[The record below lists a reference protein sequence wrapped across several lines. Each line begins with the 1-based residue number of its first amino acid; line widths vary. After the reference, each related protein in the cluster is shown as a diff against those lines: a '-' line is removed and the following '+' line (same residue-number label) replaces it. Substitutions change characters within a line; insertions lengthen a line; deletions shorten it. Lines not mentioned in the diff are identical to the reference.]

1 MIPSNSLF
9 QKPVFS
15 KRLVYK
21 KTLNNIYVK
30 TTSLPKFSKQN
41 NSHKKLKRL
50 EHYVCVKFTSMA
62 ASSMARQ
69 YKNQGIDR
77 TQLHILNENCFV
89 FLKYANIKADGFLQA
104 KYNVTF
110 RIILQSKSIDKIFV
124 SLSLTLKCEEWPG

>member
-41 NSHKKLKRL
+41 NSHKKLTRL
-50 EHYVCVKFTSMA
+50 VHDVRVKFTSMA

-89 FLKYANIKADGFLQA
+89 FLKYANIIADGFLQA

-110 RIILQSKSIDKIFV
+110 RIILQSKSIGKIFV
-124 SLSLTLKCEEWPG
+124 SLSLMLKCEEWSG

>member
-1 MIPSNSLF
+1 
-9 QKPVFS
+9 
-15 KRLVYK
+15 
-21 KTLNNIYVK
+21 
-30 TTSLPKFSKQN
+30 
-41 NSHKKLKRL
+41 
-50 EHYVCVKFTSMA
+50 MA

-89 FLKYANIKADGFLQA
+89 FFKYANIKADGFLQA

-124 SLSLTLKCEEWPG
+124 SFISLMLKCEEWSG